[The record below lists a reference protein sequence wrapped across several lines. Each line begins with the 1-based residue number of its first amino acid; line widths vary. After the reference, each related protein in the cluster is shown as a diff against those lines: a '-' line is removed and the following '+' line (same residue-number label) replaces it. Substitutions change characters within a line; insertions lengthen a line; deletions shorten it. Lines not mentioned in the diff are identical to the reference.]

1 MLVDNYCAR
10 VVLELLLLHPRYLAV
25 ISGVGVRIIAYG
37 GGSLQSK
44 NWARRVRLTIVIMQ
58 CSEVPTGAR
67 RHAFSRMQQSEQTGS
82 WLRVSSM

>member
-37 GGSLQSK
+37 GGSQIGR
-44 NWARRVRLTIVIMQ
+44 AHV
-58 CSEVPTGAR
+58 
-67 RHAFSRMQQSEQTGS
+67 
-82 WLRVSSM
+82 